1 MQSAQEAVEADE
13 QLWIDW
19 YNFTLISNKTYMNK
33 NGLTRNALSLMNL
46 TVGNP
51 KLQFIFTSSL
61 EKPAI
66 RILLYRFTYE
76 LSSIGGFVDCL
87 LAVEMVNS
95 TQNYL

>member
-1 MQSAQEAVEADE
+1 MQAAQEAVEADE

-33 NGLTRNALSLMNL
+33 NGLTRNALSLMNQ

-61 EKPAI
+61 ERPTAH
-66 RILLYRFTYE
+66 ILLYRFTYE